1 MKRIASLIVA
11 VVFIFAFGASAETRQ
26 GPSESLEAVKKGWSP
41 FQFAVFNP
49 LQLFNE
55 GKDIIGLRLTLVYGG
70 NADVSGIDLGLGIN
84 SSHNFTGIQI
94 AGIMNNAAGD
104 PGDFI
109 GTGIQI
115 AGLGN
120 TTDHLYGIQIGGLGN
135 GVTNDA
141 TGIQIGLVGNVA
153 STVKG
158 IQIGGLYNFNYG
170 KNSSITGIQ
179 IGVFNYSDN
188 VTGIQIGL
196 YNECSDMKGIQVGI
210 LNNIEKG
217 RMRLM
222 PIINAKF

>member
-1 MKRIASLIVA
+1 MKRLTLLIVA
-11 VVFIFAFGASAETRQ
+11 IVFISAFGASAETRQ
-26 GPSESLEAVKKGWSP
+26 GPPEALETVENGWSP

-55 GKDIIGLRLTLVYGG
+55 GKDIVGLRLNLVYGR
-70 NADVSGIDLGLGIN
+70 NADVSGIDLGLGVN

-104 PGDFI
+104 PGDFMGI
-109 GTGIQI
+109 GIQI
-115 AGLGN
+115 ACLGN

-158 IQIGGLYNFNYG
+158 IQIGGLYNFNYAQ
-170 KNSSITGIQ
+170 NSSITGIQ
-179 IGVFNYSDN
+179 IGIFNYSDN
-188 VTGIQIGL
+188 VTGIQVGL

-210 LNNIEKG
+210 LNHINKS
-217 RMRLM
+217 RVRFM

>member
-1 MKRIASLIVA
+1 MS
-11 VVFIFAFGASAETRQ
+11 AFSASAETRQ
-26 GPSESLEAVKKGWSP
+26 SPSEAPKAIKNGWSP
-41 FQFAVFNP
+41 FQFSVFNP

-55 GKDIIGLRLTLVYGG
+55 DKDIVGLRLNLVYGR
-70 NADVSGIDLGLGIN
+70 NADVSGIDLGLGVN

-104 PGDFI
+104 PGDFMGI
-109 GTGIQI
+109 GIQI
-115 AGLGN
+115 ACLGN

-158 IQIGGLYNFNYG
+158 IQIGGLYNFNNG

-179 IGVFNYSDN
+179 IGTFNYSDN
-188 VTGIQIGL
+188 VTGIQVGL
-196 YNECSDMKGIQVGI
+196 YNECINMRGIQVGI
-210 LNNIEKG
+210 LNHIEKG
-217 RMRLM
+217 YMRFM